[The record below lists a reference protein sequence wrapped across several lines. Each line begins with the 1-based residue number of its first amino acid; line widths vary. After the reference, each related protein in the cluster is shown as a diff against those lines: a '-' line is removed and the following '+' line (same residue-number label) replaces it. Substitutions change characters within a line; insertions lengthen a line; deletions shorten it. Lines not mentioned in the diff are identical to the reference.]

1 MQIDYAKTKLD
12 EVRALENEI
21 EEEASNFCWQQ
32 RIEKLNNGEFTFA
45 VQMCVALVAEI
56 IMMSSLNNLDIS
68 FAAFFIIN
76 AAVGLIALLMTY
88 EFLQLVKGLIRES
101 GWYQKYK
108 VWCHFMDVIKGARE
122 ASEAQKFLQQS
133 KLKAIRVEDG
143 VCKLEVYC
151 NDEADDVT
159 LVHSNSGIPQSSIRK
174 LVSSG
179 VLDLTCIDEV
189 VGGVRRLRQ

>member
-1 MQIDYAKTKLD
+1 MKIDYAKTKLD
-12 EVRALENEI
+12 EVLALEHEI

-32 RIEKLNNGEFTFA
+32 RIEKLNDGVFTF
-45 VQMCVALVAEI
+45 VMQVCVAMVAEI
-56 IMMSSLNNLDIS
+56 IMLHSINALDIS
-68 FAAFFIIN
+68 FAALFIIN
-76 AAVGLIALLMTY
+76 AAVGLIALMITY

-122 ASEAQKFLQQS
+122 ASEAQKFLQQC

-159 LVHSNSGIPQSSIRK
+159 LVYSNSGIPQSSIRK

>member
-1 MQIDYAKTKLD
+1 MLHSINA
-12 EVRALENEI
+12 
-21 EEEASNFCWQQ
+21 
-32 RIEKLNNGEFTFA
+32 
-45 VQMCVALVAEI
+45 
-56 IMMSSLNNLDIS
+56 LDIS
-68 FAAFFIIN
+68 FAALFIIN
-76 AAVGLIALLMTY
+76 AAVGLIALMITY

-122 ASEAQKFLQQS
+122 ASEAQKFLQQC

-159 LVHSNSGIPQSSIRK
+159 LVYSNSGIPQSSIRK

>member
-1 MQIDYAKTKLD
+1 MKIDYAKTKLD
-12 EVRALENEI
+12 EVLALEHEI

-32 RIEKLNNGEFTFA
+32 RIEELNDSVFTF
-45 VQMCVALVAEI
+45 VMQVCVAMVAEI
-56 IMMSSLNNLDIS
+56 IMLHSINALDIS
-68 FAAFFIIN
+68 FAALFIIN
-76 AAVGLIALLMTY
+76 AAVGLIALMITY

-122 ASEAQKFLQQS
+122 ASEAQKFLQQC

-159 LVHSNSGIPQSSIRK
+159 LVYSNSGIPQSSIRK

>member
-12 EVRALENEI
+12 EVQTLEHEI

-32 RIEKLNNGEFTFA
+32 RIEKLNNVEFTFA
-45 VQMCVALVAEI
+45 MQMCVAIVAEI
-56 IMMSSLNNLDIS
+56 IMMSSMNNLDIS
-68 FAAFFIIN
+68 FAALFIIN

-122 ASEAQKFLQQS
+122 ASEAQKFLQQC

-159 LVHSNSGIPQSSIRK
+159 LVYSNSGIPQSSIRK